1 MLRQELP
8 QSDQYQS
15 IAHEMI
21 SGCAHELRIPLTSLR
36 ALVDTLI
43 DGAIDDPVAA
53 RRFLHYMTS
62 EVDTMNRI
70 IQDLLDLGRFESA
83 KDQLQVAALSPTD
96 LLWRAAE
103 RVRGEAE
110 RAQVTLHLV
119 TPPNLP
125 PVYVDGERI
134 QQVLRHLLQNALKFT
149 APGGAIKI
157 SATNTSAEMV
167 TISIVDTGVGI
178 AEDDLPWIF
187 EWFHKN
193 NRSRPGN
200 GTGLGLA
207 MAKHIIQAHGGQI
220 WVESQMEQGAAF
232 FFTLPTPQSM
242 HAHSRS

>member
-1 MLRQELP
+1 MLRQDLP
-8 QSDQYQS
+8 QANQRQS
-15 IAHEMI
+15 AAQEMI
-21 SGCAHELRIPLTSLR
+21 SGCAHELRTPLTALR

-70 IQDLLDLGRFESA
+70 IQDLLDLGRFEAA
-83 KDQLQVAALSPTD
+83 KDQFQVAALSPTD

-103 RVRGEAE
+103 RVRAEAA
-110 RAQVTLHLV
+110 RAEVTLHLV

-125 PVYVDGERI
+125 TVYVDGERI

-149 APGGAIKI
+149 PPGGAIQI
-157 SATNTSAEMV
+157 SATNTSADMV

-178 AEDDLPWIF
+178 AEEDLPWIF
-187 EWFHKN
+187 EWFYKN
-193 NRSRPGN
+193 NRSRSSN

-207 MAKHIIQAHGGQI
+207 MAKHIVEAHGGQI
-220 WVESQMEQGAAF
+220 WVESQMEQGAVF
-232 FFTLPTPQSM
+232 FFTLPTTLSM
-242 HAHSRS
+242 HIDSR